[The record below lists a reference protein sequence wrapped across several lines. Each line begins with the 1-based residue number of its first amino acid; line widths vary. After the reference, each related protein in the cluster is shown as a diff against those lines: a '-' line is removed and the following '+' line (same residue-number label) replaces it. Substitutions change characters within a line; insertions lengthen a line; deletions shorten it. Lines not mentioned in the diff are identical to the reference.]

1 MKKIVLLI
9 VAATIMAGCTGTTFN
24 RDKSCS
30 EDYLIHP
37 AISIPSVIGACE
49 SVDK

>member
-1 MKKIVLLI
+1 MKKIAILI
-9 VAATIMAGCTGTTFN
+9 IAATIMTGCTGTTFN

-37 AISIPSVIGACE
+37 AISIPSAIGACE
-49 SVDK
+49 SAE